1 MDDGAE
7 LSVRSAKLQGF
18 PPFPTWNGTVAAPLW
33 DDRGLLSV
41 LGADGELVVLQS
53 SQRKDDEHATNDSC
67 LRVRKV
73 LPSAGEKVASFCQC
87 WSSDGSVV
95 AVAHDRR
102 VVFYSGED
110 FRVLARMRLRYNVGS
125 MDITKRRYRSTVDGD
140 DRLEFLL
147 IVGTAFGGLLYKVE
161 LQSERGGDGEQTLAH
176 VARVHDEV
184 AVCSVK
190 FSGDGC
196 NAAMGTM
203 DGRLFVRRLDTQ
215 EDEELSTFGSTVM
228 SKVLIAPRVTSMSFS
243 ACSTK
248 LVVATRKGNVYV
260 FIRASETGEWQT
272 LSSCKDLSA
281 NPKPKASG
289 AAGVSKSATAAQTLV
304 ACWGPVFV
312 VCSRA
317 VTSRL
322 EMYDFASGCLLHS
335 LQLAP
340 VAASSTTLNTWVDQQ
355 LVTGICVLQ
364 TGDGSS
370 RLMCHDTSTNL
381 VLVEWPFLDAMNER

>member
-1 MDDGAE
+1 MEDGAE

-73 LPSAGEKVASFCQC
+73 LPSAGEK
-87 WSSDGSVV
+87 
-95 AVAHDRR
+95 RR
-102 VVFYSGED
+102 GLPRAGED
-110 FRVLARMRLRYNVGS
+110 AAAIQRRLHGHHQ
-125 MDITKRRYRSTVDGD
+125 
-140 DRLEFLL
+140 
-147 IVGTAFGGLLYKVE
+147 AKVE

-215 EDEELSTFGSTVM
+215 EDEELSTFGSTVL

-243 ACSTK
+243 ACSTQ

-370 RLMCHDTSTNL
+370 RLLCHDTSTNL